1 MDNGKESTHR
11 PDFTGLKELAGKL
24 GTSYRTV
31 HRAAQSGKIKTV
43 RFGSLVKVS
52 RQEVERILAR
62 GF

>member
-1 MDNGKESTHR
+1 MDNTTKQ

-31 HRAAQSGKIKTV
+31 HRAVKAGKIKTV
-43 RFGSLVKVS
+43 RFGSLVKVPK
-52 RQEVERILAR
+52 QEVERILAR